1 VRVFQLSCAILAA
14 FAALVWCVAPTGAR
28 AAAAS
33 KTVRYR
39 GVALQVP
46 RAWPVYDLARHPRL
60 CVRFNRHA
68 VYLGSPGPREACPPQ
83 AFGRTEAIL
92 VVPGRRR
99 RAALAGAQAV
109 AAALSSTP
117 EHDAAADGGAS
128 VVDVGAGAGQ
138 DATIIATWRSDRSVI
153 DTALARVGGRTAAV
167 PVAHR
172 LAPPGRPGASS
183 AHAGAVFSGEGFD
196 TCQTPDARAMD
207 AWHASPYRA
216 VGVYIGGA
224 NMACAQS
231 QLTRGW
237 VRGRFRAGWRLLP
250 IYVGLQAATSSCGCA
265 TISPARAGDQGA
277 AAARDAIVHARKLGL
292 GTGAPIYYDM
302 ENYTRGGTAS
312 SAVLTFLEAWT
323 RHLHAAGY
331 LSGVYAGANSG
342 VSDLIAA
349 TSHPDVPDELWTAD
363 WNGHDDAANSR
374 ARTARWGANRRVHQY
389 AGETV
394 QRFGGVTLS
403 VDRDAV
409 DAPAAIA
416 APAPTAPLSPSGSE
430 WVLPIARA
438 AGPRPSAPGL

>member
-1 VRVFQLSCAILAA
+1 
-14 FAALVWCVAPTGAR
+14 
-28 AAAAS
+28 
-33 KTVRYR
+33 
-39 GVALQVP
+39 
-46 RAWPVYDLARHPRL
+46 
-60 CVRFNRHA
+60 
-68 VYLGSPGPREACPPQ
+68 
-83 AFGRTEAIL
+83 
-92 VVPGRRR
+92 
-99 RAALAGAQAV
+99 
-109 AAALSSTP
+109 
-117 EHDAAADGGAS
+117 
-128 VVDVGAGAGQ
+128 
-138 DATIIATWRSDRSVI
+138 
-153 DTALARVGGRTAAV
+153 
-167 PVAHR
+167 
-172 LAPPGRPGASS
+172 
-183 AHAGAVFSGEGFD
+183 
-196 TCQTPDARAMD
+196 
-207 AWHASPYRA
+207 
-216 VGVYIGGA
+216 
-224 NMACAQS
+224 MACAQS

-250 IYVGLQAATSSCGCA
+250 IYVGLQAPTSNCGCA
-265 TISPARAGDQGA
+265 TISPVRAGDQGA
-277 AAARDAIVHARKLGL
+277 VAARDAIAHAGKLGL

-312 SAVLTFLEAWT
+312 SAALAFLEAWT

-363 WNGHDDAANSR
+363 WNGHDDAANPR

-416 APAPTAPLSPSGSE
+416 APAPTAPLAPSGSK

-438 AGPRPSAPGL
+438 AGPRPSGPGL